1 MKGIEN
7 QTKRG
12 RKPTAG
18 ENKEKSYTF
27 LEPELKAKIE
37 EIAKAEERSPSA
49 VIRQLIRKALGLVE

>member
-1 MKGIEN
+1 MKEKTKP
-7 QTKRG
+7 TKRG

-37 EIAKAEERSPSA
+37 EIARAEERSPSA
-49 VIRQLIRKALGLVE
+49 VIRKLIRKALGLVE